1 MHAHNRSRSVP
12 NAGDVAYSNSIERV
26 DTNLSSFTTDSRASL
41 VANRGSR
48 ARASALPFHRE
59 APGAAADRRY
69 RTWTETFHEAFSG
82 WRLLVLG
89 SWLNLLLFIVP
100 IAWTVSVLLPESHA
114 LIFATSIFA
123 LIPLVRLHDLAITQV
138 SRRIGGANAGLLHAT
153 MIVVGFTAL
162 RNCELTVVQSSP
174 DNDGHI
180 FLSLVL
186 VLGLC
191 FFAGG
196 IRFAEQGFDPT
207 ATQIHSSLLSIGVGG
222 ILLPAVYHFAL
233 SGEIDDSSEW
243 QKLNILYM
251 SHGVSMVLISV
262 YICYMVFQLYSHRH
276 LYEDNR
282 VPSHKHVVK
291 PPPSLVKLRKAAN
304 ASLSLKASM
313 SNLNLAGKASQSQ
326 EKLGSYPSVPPGL
339 ERSPTPGRE
348 SPLGTPP
355 RSRSRSRSPSLRSI
369 YLGSGT
375 PPNGAHGQIPASG
388 TASSISILPGG
399 ETVRLVELPPLRRE
413 DTTLSSGPGMPWTDS
428 YPDVYDSR
436 APSPAGTVAE
446 PEAQKAPKV
455 PPPQL
460 SWFLTLSTLTLVTIA
475 VSVTAD
481 WLVESMN
488 GVSDVIS
495 KEWVALIL
503 LPAVTSL
510 AECLT
515 AVTVSVKD
523 QLELSVSVAV
533 GSTIQTVLFV
543 IPLMVVSAWAMEKP
557 LSLLFD
563 PFMSLVLYLSVQ
575 TMGFVVADGKS
586 NWMEGVIL
594 ISFYVIVAVSYWFYP
609 GSTFASSLAVCHAN

>member
-69 RTWTETFHEAFSG
+69 RTWTETFHEAFAG

-114 LIFATSIFA
+114 LIFATAHRYSQ
-123 LIPLVRLHDLAITQV
+123 LHDLAITQV

-153 MIVVGFTAL
+153 MQTAYVAPVGAAVRLFPSAAAPCLLLL
-162 RNCELTVVQSSP
+162 RRIRA
-174 DNDGHI
+174 DNDGRI

-243 QKLNILYM
+243 QKLNIMYM
-251 SHGVSMVLISV
+251 SHGVM

-355 RSRSRSRSPSLRSI
+355 RSRSRSPGLRSI
-369 YLGSGT
+369 YLGSQT

-436 APSPAGTVAE
+436 APSPAGTIAE

-543 IPLMVVSAWAMEKP
+543 IPLMLVSAWAMEKP

-609 GSTFASSLAVCHAN
+609 GSTFASSLAVCHTN